1 MSEVKKRKKAA
12 ALSYNPEKGE
22 VPRIIAKGA
31 GFIAQKIIAKAKEHN
46 IIIKEDP
53 ELAEAFSRLDLYQEI
68 PEELYQIA
76 AELLAEVYKI
86 NKFYDLSERVTNRM
100 KD

>member
-1 MSEVKKRKKAA
+1 MNEVKKRKKAA
-12 ALSYNPEKGE
+12 ALSYSPEKDE
-22 VPRIIAKGA
+22 APRVIAKGA
-31 GFIAQKIIAKAKEHN
+31 GFVAQNIIAKAKEHN

-68 PEELYQIA
+68 PEELYHIA

-86 NKFYDLSERVTNRM
+86 NKAINISENGIKTF
-100 KD
+100 